1 MQSLNTEKIVNLSY
15 FKDFFT
21 GDLQEDNEFLKTMI
35 LMLIGKNSAIV
46 STIKENYEKKDW
58 DAIRTALHK
67 FKPAVSM
74 IGNQKLL
81 EIIKSISDSVAGKNN
96 LETLPNLFLEM
107 EEICK
112 QANKELESELKKY
125 V

>member
-1 MQSLNTEKIVNLSY
+1 MQSLNTEKIVDLSY

-35 LMLIGKNSAIV
+35 LMLIEKNTSII
-46 STIKENYEKKDW
+46 SNIQQNYEKQDW
-58 DAIRTALHK
+58 NAIKTSIHK

-74 IGNQKLL
+74 TGNKKLL
-81 EIIKSISDSVAGKNN
+81 GIIKSISDSVVGKNN

-107 EEICK
+107 EETCK
-112 QANKELESELKKY
+112 QANKELEAELKKY